1 MAQPVRTLKEEEAY
15 TLAQLEEQ
23 DCLGVIQS
31 GTNQAA
37 TEANRYD
44 DF

>member
-1 MAQPVRTLKEEEAY
+1 LKGEEAHPR
-15 TLAQLEEQ
+15 AELEEQ

-31 GTNQAA
+31 GTGQAA

-44 DF
+44 DC